1 MFELTPERVEELVR
15 RAAAGALTEE
25 DREIVCSRLR
35 TWRRAVDLL
44 SQEGTTIDDLR
55 EVVLGSRGKP
65 SPSVRR
71 DGTRV
76 RRRPQSKTALATG
89 GRRDGSGKALP
100 KTASAYSVRVR

>member
-35 TWRRAVDLL
+35 TWRRVLDLL

-55 EVVLGSRGKP
+55 EVVLGSRGEP

-71 DGTRV
+71 DGTRGSSAAAEQDGPRHRRASRRFRQGAA
-76 RRRPQSKTALATG
+76 RRR
-89 GRRDGSGKALP
+89 RRR
-100 KTASAYSVRVR
+100 TR

>member
-1 MFELTPERVEELVR
+1 MLELTPERVEELVR

-35 TWRRAVDLL
+35 TWRRVLDLL

-55 EVVLGSRGKP
+55 ELLLGTRGEP

-71 DGTRV
+71 EGTRGSSAAEGQDGPRHKGASRRFRKGAA
-76 RRRPQSKTALATG
+76 RRR
-89 GRRDGSGKALP
+89 RRR
-100 KTASAYSVRVR
+100 TR

>member
-1 MFELTPERVEELVR
+1 MLELTPEQVEELLR

-35 TWRRAVDLL
+35 TWRRVLELL

-55 EVVLGSRGKP
+55 ELLLGTRGEP

-71 DGTRV
+71 DGTRGSAAAERQDGPRHKGASRRFRKGAA
-76 RRRPQSKTALATG
+76 RRR
-89 GRRDGSGKALP
+89 RRR
-100 KTASAYSVRVR
+100 TR

>member
-55 EVVLGSRGKP
+55 EVVLGSRGEP

-71 DGTRV
+71 DGTRGSSAAAEQDGPRHRRASRRFRQGAA
-76 RRRPQSKTALATG
+76 RRR
-89 GRRDGSGKALP
+89 RRR
-100 KTASAYSVRVR
+100 TR